1 MVTIT
6 NFGGGIARFYLD
18 TRKSSLAAGWLVWKA
33 FASYMIQNKAK
44 GNTAPA
50 QKQAT
55 L

>member
-6 NFGGGIARFYLD
+6 NFGGEIARFYMEA
-18 TRKSSLAAGWLVWKA
+18 RKSSLAAGWLEWKA

-44 GNTAPA
+44 GNTGPA

-55 L
+55 